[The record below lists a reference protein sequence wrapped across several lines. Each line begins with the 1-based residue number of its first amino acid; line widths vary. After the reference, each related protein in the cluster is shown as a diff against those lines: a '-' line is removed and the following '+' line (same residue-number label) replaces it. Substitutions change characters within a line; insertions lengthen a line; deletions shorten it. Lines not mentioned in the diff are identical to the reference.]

1 MKYMDSK
8 KILPLDGGIINDPE
22 LARIIQEKLKLNA
35 WEFSNKSEELSFDQH
50 FKPKGALAFFALLVL
65 LGMMI
70 WFGIYILMLSR
81 V

>member
-1 MKYMDSK
+1 MDSQ

-22 LARIIQEKLKLNA
+22 LARIIQEKLNLNA
-35 WEFSNKSEELSFDQH
+35 QEFSKNSEELSFDHH
-50 FKPKGALAFFALLVL
+50 FKPRGALAFFALLVV